1 MKYTYEANVA
11 RKRSR
16 WDKTKQELED
26 AEALRCPRCNQKMY
40 PPRVALSRLD
50 NQTDV
55 CPDCGLDEAIQQWQ
69 EGSVTNWKEQLK

>member
-1 MKYTYEANVA
+1 
-11 RKRSR
+11 
-16 WDKTKQELED
+16 
-26 AEALRCPRCNQKMY
+26 MY

-55 CPDCGLDEAIQQWQ
+55 CPDCGLIEAIQQWQ